1 VLGIGRDI
9 EAVGLPDIALDIGR
23 DIGAVGL
30 RDIGLGIDQDIGAVG
45 LQDIELRD
53 IALPDIGLPDIG
65 LEPGARSAPATPV
78 PEDPSLVQ
86 KPGAARSEQARVRL
100 GSADCKAA
108 GRAGADRKQ
117 AAGAH
122 NGAGQTRRSPVPYRV
137 WDHSPWRN
145 GLG

>member
-1 VLGIGRDI
+1 V
-9 EAVGLPDIALDIGR
+9 LDIGR

-30 RDIGLGIDQDIGAVG
+30 PDIALGIDRDIGAVG
-45 LQDIELRD
+45 LRD
-53 IALPDIGLPDIG
+53 IALGIGPDIEAVELPDIGLLDIALPDIG

-78 PEDPSLVQ
+78 PEDPSPAQ

-100 GSADCKAA
+100 GSADYKA
-108 GRAGADRKQ
+108 GRAGTDRKR

-137 WDHSPWRN
+137 WDHNPWRN